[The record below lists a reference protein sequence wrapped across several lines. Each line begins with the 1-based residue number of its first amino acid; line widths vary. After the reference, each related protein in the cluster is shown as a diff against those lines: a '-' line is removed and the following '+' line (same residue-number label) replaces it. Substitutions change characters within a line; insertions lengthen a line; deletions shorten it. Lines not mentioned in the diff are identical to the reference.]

1 MGSQKNRL
9 HSKNFIYDLARVSV
23 VLEDEELAIDVRKD
37 LQQYMDL
44 MDKKFDLSRMKWR
57 EESEQMKKEKGEID
71 KKIYF
76 L

>member
-1 MGSQKNRL
+1 M
-9 HSKNFIYDLARVSV
+9 